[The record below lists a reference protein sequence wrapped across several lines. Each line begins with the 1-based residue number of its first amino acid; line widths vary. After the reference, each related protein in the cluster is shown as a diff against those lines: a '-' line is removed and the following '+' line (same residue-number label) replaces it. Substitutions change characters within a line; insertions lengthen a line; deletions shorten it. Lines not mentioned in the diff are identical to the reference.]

1 VKSLSKLIAADDSFK
16 AWALPE
22 IGANID
28 SGHQSHKKSGPPLD
42 PQKELE
48 QELARLKEQARRDG
62 LQQGLAEGRAK
73 ATEERRVY
81 SARFEALMQ
90 ALATPLEQLSDE
102 VEDELVKLAVAI
114 AKQIVRRELKSE
126 PAQVVGVVK
135 EALNALPAA
144 GQNIRLQLHPDDARL
159 VAEIMLANVT
169 ERKWELVENPI
180 MQRGGCRI
188 ETDTAS
194 VDATIESRVAA
205 IAARIMG
212 GERSNDN

>member
-1 VKSLSKLIAADDSFK
+1 MKSLSKLISSDESFK

-22 IGANID
+22 IGTE
-28 SGHQSHKKSGPPLD
+28 QPSHKKSAHPVD
-42 PQKELE
+42 HQKDLE
-48 QELARLKEQARRDG
+48 KELARLKENARREG
-62 LQQGLAEGRAK
+62 LEQGRAEGLAKAREEGRAY
-73 ATEERRVY
+73 V
-81 SARFEALMQ
+81 ARFEALMQ

-114 AKQIVRRELKSE
+114 AKQIVRRELKTE
-126 PAQVVGVVK
+126 PTQVIGVVK
-135 EALNALPAA
+135 EALAALPVA
-144 GQNIRLQLHPDDARL
+144 GQNIKLQLHPDDAKL

-169 ERKWELVENPI
+169 ERKWALVENPVL
-180 MQRGGCRI
+180 QRGGCFI